1 MAGQE
6 KGDLLI
12 QVTAWPGLTTCIMM
26 IFFIN
31 SLLKKGNDVV
41 ITSFSPGVEN
51 KMLVNWQLKVNE
63 RWEDKNDLYIHVQSN
78 LSYVTFQG
86 NIEIGSHKTGGHLIQ
101 V

>member
-51 KMLVNWQLKVNE
+51 KMLVNW
-63 RWEDKNDLYIHVQSN
+63 
-78 LSYVTFQG
+78 
-86 NIEIGSHKTGGHLIQ
+86 
-101 V
+101 

>member
-1 MAGQE
+1 MGQRKRGSIHVKFSMAGQE

-41 ITSFSPGVEN
+41 NKSFSPGVEN
-51 KMLVNWQLKVNE
+51 KMLVNW
-63 RWEDKNDLYIHVQSN
+63 
-78 LSYVTFQG
+78 
-86 NIEIGSHKTGGHLIQ
+86 
-101 V
+101 